1 MAAGENAETE
11 LDKVMKIVQMELG
24 KDWKILAGYLGL
36 SEVDVQQIENEKELV
51 WQGHSTLVKW
61 RQRQGRGATVE
72 RLLAALKNIRRQDLV
87 DKLYPCQEDGSAP
100 LFKQNTFIGVSC
112 PKPKKY
118 ATDER
123 LKKAVKTLSLS
134 CEGTVQD
141 LSRGL
146 KLALNALKCMQ
157 LAKQTLKKCFYLK
170 IEETEREGH
179 MENLSQL
186 YDANEDLCRNII
198 ADLFSR
204 HCQGIETA
212 ESFPSSI
219 YVQIFPETDECT
231 SAFNE
236 YLESGKLAADL
247 HEEFEKIGFH
257 SPLQVA
263 TQSTEQLEEKVAE
276 IVEEAMDV
284 FLSEQTD
291 ETTTW
296 GDALL
301 RITAWTGDED
311 KVKTL
316 LQAGVQVNTENSEG
330 ETPLWDAVKGGN
342 PNIVSLLLQ
351 EGADTSKVD
360 KNGSS
365 PLAYAR
371 RHRQVCKTLLQH
383 AEVSRAENYQQNP
396 LWIAIE
402 NADAQLLTTLIEEG
416 TDVNKQIGTSGYSP
430 LCLSAEKIMQCE
442 ERNSGRTWH
451 DCVHVFETLISGG
464 AKINHVGD
472 RYGQT
477 LLMSACTRGCN
488 KTVKLLLNNG
498 ADPSQVSL
506 YINYH
511 SYTSYTRTPLCKAAE
526 SGNAEIM
533 SDLIQA
539 GADLNQADK
548 GGRTPLFLAAQS
560 GHTETVRILTQAG
573 ADLNQADKG
582 GRTPLFLAAQSGH
595 TETVRILT
603 QAGADLNKAD
613 YRGKTPLMVAAESG
627 HGGIVS
633 ILKQAEADK

>member
-11 LDKVMKIVQMELG
+11 LDEVMKIVQMELG

-36 SEVDVQQIENEKELV
+36 SEVDVQQIEKEKELV

-72 RLLAALKNIRRQDLV
+72 RLLAALKNIRRQDIV

-123 LKKAVKTLSLS
+123 LKKAVKALSLS
-134 CEGTVQD
+134 WE
-141 LSRGL
+141 
-146 KLALNALKCMQ
+146 
-157 LAKQTLKKCFYLK
+157 
-170 IEETEREGH
+170 
-179 MENLSQL
+179 
-186 YDANEDLCRNII
+186 
-198 ADLFSR
+198 
-204 HCQGIETA
+204 
-212 ESFPSSI
+212 
-219 YVQIFPETDECT
+219 ETDECI

-247 HEEFEKIGFH
+247 QEEFEKIGFH

-284 FLSEQTD
+284 FLSDQTD

-316 LQAGVQVNTENSEG
+316 LQAGVQVNTEDSEG
-330 ETPLWDAVKGGN
+330 ETPLWDAVRGGN

-351 EGADTSKVD
+351 EGADTNTD
-360 KNGSS
+360 KSAKLSCSTLKYSS
-365 PLAYAR
+365 
-371 RHRQVCKTLLQH
+371 
-383 AEVSRAENYQQNP
+383 
-396 LWIAIE
+396 
-402 NADAQLLTTLIEEG
+402 
-416 TDVNKQIGTSGYSP
+416 
-430 LCLSAEKIMQCE
+430 
-442 ERNSGRTWH
+442 
-451 DCVHVFETLISGG
+451 
-464 AKINHVGD
+464 
-472 RYGQT
+472 
-477 LLMSACTRGCN
+477 
-488 KTVKLLLNNG
+488 
-498 ADPSQVSL
+498 
-506 YINYH
+506 
-511 SYTSYTRTPLCKAAE
+511 TPLCMAAE
-526 SGNAEIM
+526 SGNAVM
-533 SDLIQA
+533 VSDLIQV

-548 GGRTPLFLAAQS
+548 EGRTPLFLAAQ
-560 GHTETVRILTQAG
+560 R
-573 ADLNQADKG
+573 
-582 GRTPLFLAAQSGH
+582 GH

-613 YRGKTPLMVAAESG
+613 SSYRGKTPLMVAAESG